1 MNISGIV
8 VQSAS
13 GRLEAVI
20 DSLTSI
26 DGVDVHQVD
35 TQSSR
40 LVATIEAANTGSE
53 VATLRAIKSNQN
65 CPMWSMP
72 NSSITV
78 LTKSRRSSTRIPP
91 TSTPRPVSIRVPYP
105 QP

>member
-53 VATLRAIKSNQN
+53 VATLRAIKSLPHVVYAELVYHRFDEESPVINAN
-65 CPMWSMP
+65 PSDLD
-72 NSSITV
+72 TE
-78 LTKSRRSSTRIPP
+78 TGFDSRA
-91 TSTPRPVSIRVPYP
+91 VPAALND
-105 QP
+105 